1 MKTSMLLTGLMLCFA
16 TAAQAQ
22 RPMLIVNGVRVQQCE
37 AQAGNELKSQLGHID
52 EAAIENIEI
61 LKGAAAA
68 TQYGAEA
75 ANGVII
81 VTTKRGS
88 IVSPSVCGV
97 PTITGADALT
107 KFLYSPELVMAHQD
121 AIALTDH
128 QRAAIQDVVR
138 EVQSKALVDTQ
149 FKLGLAGEKL
159 RGSLA
164 RTTVDEASVL
174 QQIDDM
180 LALER
185 EVKRAQITLLVRVKN
200 LLTPEQRSALDKL
213 R

>member
-1 MKTSMLLTGLMLCFA
+1 MKKPMLLVGVMLCAA
-16 TAAQAQ
+16 TSLHAQ

-37 AQAGNELKSQLGHID
+37 TQVGNELTSQLGHID
-52 EAAIENIEI
+52 EAAIENIEV

-68 TQYGAEA
+68 QQYGAEA
-75 ANGVII
+75 VSGVII
-81 VTTKRGS
+81 VTTKKGS

-121 AIALTDH
+121 AIALTDR

-159 RGSLA
+159 RSSLA
-164 RTTVDEASVL
+164 RNPVDESSVL
-174 QQIDDM
+174 QQIDEM
-180 LALER
+180 LAFER

-200 LLTPEQRSALDKL
+200 LLTPEQRSALDKV